1 MEERQKMLATFRLH
15 IKGWIAWA
23 FVILVSVPFALWGI
37 GQYRSLI
44 TTDYVAKVN
53 GMKIMPQRLQQA
65 YGQAFQQRQTELK
78 GKYDPNLK
86 EQLQLKKDTLRQL
99 INSTLVLQQAD
110 KDHLVAG
117 ANAVRE
123 QIGQIPA
130 FQNNGH
136 FDYQQYKSVLANN
149 GLSVQQFESQVRGQ
163 IMAQQLQQGIAQT
176 TFPAPREVDAL
187 VSLLLQQRKVAWFVL
202 PIKDY
207 MPSSPPA
214 EAAIR
219 AYYRA
224 HQAQYSTPEA
234 VTIAYLQL
242 DRKTLASR
250 VKVSPDTLQNYY
262 RTHQSRYGIPP
273 ARKVAEILIKS
284 AAVGTSAAAAAK
296 ARAGKLLDRINTAK
310 NPLATFADL
319 ARKDSDDPISR
330 RNGGSIGYVASGQ
343 LPKILDE
350 AVFGLAKT
358 GATTGPVRTNQ
369 GWVLLQLLGQR
380 SGSVQP
386 FEKVKSQVR
395 KDYIASKT
403 KDLYY
408 KLDGDFANLT
418 YEHAGS
424 LDIAAKALG
433 LKVQTVTDVTR
444 GKGTGIA
451 ENDKVRK
458 AAFSNSALKQHQ
470 NSNPIKLG
478 NENAVVLRVSRVTPS
493 KPKPL
498 DSVRRQ
504 IVSILSRQSARDRT
518 AQTAAKALADLRSG
532 KSMTTVAKTLNA
544 FVQGPKQTARTNSK
558 LPVSLVQAVFTLAP
572 AAGSAARYATVTMPD
587 GGQAVYA
594 LLGVEP
600 GSVNHLKPAEQTV
613 YSTQLGSIYA
623 QQSARDY
630 LSWLRAQANIK
641 IVESNIQ

>member
-1 MEERQKMLATFRLH
+1 MLATFRLH
-15 IKGWIAWA
+15 IKGWVAWA

-53 GMKIMPQRLQQA
+53 GTKIMPQRLQQA

-86 EQLQLKKDTLRQL
+86 EQLQLKRDTLRQL
-99 INSTLVLQQAD
+99 VNSTLILQQAN

-117 ANAVRE
+117 TNAVRE
-123 QIGQIPA
+123 QISQISA
-130 FQNNGH
+130 FQSNGH
-136 FDYQQYKSVLANN
+136 FDYQQYESVLASN

-176 TFPAPREVDAL
+176 TFPAPREVGAL
-187 VSLLLQQRKVAWFVL
+187 VSLLQQQRRVAWFVL
-202 PIKDY
+202 PIKGY
-207 MPSSPPA
+207 MPSRPPA
-214 EAAIR
+214 EAAIK

-273 ARKVAEILIKS
+273 ARKVAEILVKS
-284 AAVGTSAAAAAK
+284 AAVGTAAAAAK
-296 ARAGKLLDRINTAK
+296 VRAEKLLNRINTAK
-310 NPLATFADL
+310 DPRATFADL

-343 LPKILDE
+343 LPKTLDD
-350 AVFGLAKT
+350 AVFGLAGT
-358 GATTGPVRTNQ
+358 GATTGPIRTNQ
-369 GWVLLQLLGQR
+369 GWVLLQLLDQR

-395 KDYIASKT
+395 KDYIANET

-424 LDIAAKALG
+424 LDIAARALG
-433 LKVQTVTDVTR
+433 LKVQTVTNVTR
-444 GKGTGIA
+444 KKGTGVA
-451 ENDKVRK
+451 ENDTVRK

-493 KPKPL
+493 KPKSL

-504 IVSILSRQSARDRT
+504 IVSILLRQSARDR
-518 AQTAAKALADLRSG
+518 AVQAAVKALANLRAG

-544 FVQGPKQTARTNSK
+544 SVQGPKQTTRSNSK
-558 LPVSLVQAVFTLAP
+558 LPVGLVQAVFSLAP
-572 AAGSAARYATVTMPD
+572 TAGSTARYATVTMPD

-600 GSVNHLKPAEQTV
+600 GSINHLKPAEQTV

-623 QQSARDY
+623 QQSAQNY
-630 LSWLRAQANIK
+630 LSWLRSQAKIK